1 MAPKKHQKARQC
13 EGKTKAGRRC
23 RQKALPGQ
31 AYCRHHQSVV
41 KQPKNIGTGDR
52 DRLGQFV
59 PGNSQ
64 KWKPGQSGNP
74 KGRPPN
80 KKYISDLIRE
90 KLQEVAPMA
99 SNTQRLT
106 WGEIVANAILAN
118 AAMGSAPII
127 KELLNRIEGVLAP
140 ETDDDRD
147 VVRVARF
154 VDGEIITK
162 AEEKE

>member
-1 MAPKKHQKARQC
+1 MSARKAQKQC
-13 EGKTKAGRRC
+13 KGTTKTGRRC
-23 RQKALPGQ
+23 KQKPLTGQDYCKYHQSSVKQKKSTGKPERNAKGQLLPG
-31 AYCRHHQSVV
+31 HQY
-41 KQPKNIGTGDR
+41 R
-52 DRLGQFV
+52 F
-59 PGNSQ
+59 
-64 KWKPGQSGNP
+64 KPGQSGNP

-80 KKYISDLIRE
+80 KKYISDLIRK

-99 SNTQRLT
+99 TNTQRLT

-147 VVRVARF
+147 VVRVAKF
-154 VDGEIITK
+154 LEGEIIK
-162 AEEKE
+162 GPEDDK